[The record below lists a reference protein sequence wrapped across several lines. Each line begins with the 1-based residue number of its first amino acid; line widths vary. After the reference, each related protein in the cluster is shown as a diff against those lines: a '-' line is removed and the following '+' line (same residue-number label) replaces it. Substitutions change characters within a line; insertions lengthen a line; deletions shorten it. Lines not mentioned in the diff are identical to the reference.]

1 MKKILFA
8 VLMTFLATAC
18 APMWQQQGYK
28 SEESFKFASTL
39 GNATPERVNALESW
53 GVKSRAD
60 LDALIKE
67 YKDIKYADDSSYDT
81 IFDYLKDRRDAKKN
95 NITTVQQKQNR
106 LAEEKKAA
114 EKRAAEEKRRKE
126 EFAKKYPYEAI
137 LACEFQ
143 GRNMGSLYSCFHDSN
158 SNGTELSLTNG
169 DDVNIYK
176 AHDLQRLGR
185 EQNDGLH
192 IPLQRKF
199 EIKGQ
204 NDSKDFILTLT
215 IKNTATGEV
224 LNKQKA
230 GTWKLVY
237 MKN

>member
-1 MKKILFA
+1 MKKTLFA
-8 VLMTFLATAC
+8 LLAAALMAGC

-53 GVKSRAD
+53 GIKSRAD
-60 LDALIKE
+60 LDALTKE
-67 YKDIKYADDSSYDT
+67 YKDSKYADDTTYDT
-81 IFDYLKDRRDAKKN
+81 IFDYLRDRNNAKKN
-95 NITTVQQKQNR
+95 NITPLQQKQNR

-143 GRNMGSLYSCFHDSN
+143 SRNMGQLYPCFHDSN
-158 SNGTELSLTNG
+158 SNGTELYLANG
-169 DDVNIYK
+169 EDVNVYK
-176 AHDLQRLGR
+176 AYDLQRLGR
-185 EQNDGLH
+185 EQSDGLH

-204 NDSKDFILTLT
+204 NDSKDFILTMT